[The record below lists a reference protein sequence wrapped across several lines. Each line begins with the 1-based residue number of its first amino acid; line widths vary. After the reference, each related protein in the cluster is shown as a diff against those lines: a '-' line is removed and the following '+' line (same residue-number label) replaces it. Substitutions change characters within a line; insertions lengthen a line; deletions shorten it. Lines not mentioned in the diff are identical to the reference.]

1 MGIVETRAARG
12 DNPTTMGSL
21 SDAEQI
27 QVLRPLLFAHF
38 RAHIQQLPSLD
49 ANALQI
55 IALAQRIHDAELG
68 DIVRLLQQDPAA
80 AAEVLRRANSGIYWR
95 NADLDSLASAIGR
108 LGRREVFNTL
118 TTLATRSLFD
128 PEMRETMRLLPHHW
142 QRVHR
147 HAVIS
152 GYGASWLGSELGLGD
167 EENLFLCG
175 MFHDIGKLMALFALA
190 GLILQNKVPF
200 TVSFQASA
208 QLMEQT
214 HVDLGGEML
223 SHWRMPTY
231 LVEVCHDHHG
241 PVADNQV
248 RANTLHVV
256 RVASHLDTLR
266 ENAYVPAT
274 LDKELR
280 DSIRAL
286 KMDDAQLK
294 LFARYLDALSE
305 SVTGLLQK
313 PAPMGAVGGSGSALP
328 RSSV

>member
-1 MGIVETRAARG
+1 
-12 DNPTTMGSL
+12 MGSP

-27 QVLRPLLFAHF
+27 QILRPLLFEHF
-38 RAHIQQLPSLD
+38 RAHLNELPSLD
-49 ANALQI
+49 ANAMQI
-55 IALAQRIHDAELG
+55 IAMAQRIHEADLNE
-68 DIVRLLQQDPAA
+68 IVHFLQKDPAA

-118 TTLATRSLFD
+118 TALATRSLFD
-128 PEMRETMRLLPHHW
+128 PEMRDAIRLLPHHW

-147 HAVIS
+147 HAVVS
-152 GYGASWLGSELGLGD
+152 GYGASWLASELVLVD

-175 MFHDIGKLMALFALA
+175 MFHDIGKLIALFALA
-190 GLILQNKVPF
+190 GIILRSKVPF
-200 TVSFQASA
+200 TISFQASA

-223 SHWRMPTY
+223 SHWRMPSY
-231 LVEVCHDHHG
+231 LVDICHDHHG
-241 PVADNQV
+241 SIAANWP
-248 RANTLHVV
+248 RAKVLHVV

-280 DSIRAL
+280 DSIKAL
-286 KMDDAQLK
+286 DMDDAQLK

-313 PAPMGAVGGSGSALP
+313 PTPRAALGGSNNPPPPSNA
-328 RSSV
+328 